1 MKVSNGEPLAMKQA
15 KLTDFITLRKSNKRR
30 KKKRRYFIL
39 YPEEIIH
46 EYRMANIEAALE
58 KAGIDKKAWRRK
70 IREHKKKW
78 EEIKN
83 RKKRKK

>member
-1 MKVSNGEPLAMKQA
+1 MKQA
-15 KLTDFITLRKSNKRR
+15 KLTDFMTSKKGNKRR
-30 KKKRRYFIL
+30 EKKRRYFIL

-58 KAGIDKKAWRRK
+58 KAGIDKKAWKRR

-78 EEIKN
+78 EEMKN

>member
-1 MKVSNGEPLAMKQA
+1 MRQ
-15 KLTDFITLRKSNKRR
+15 TTLLEFRETRKRR
-30 KKKRRYFIL
+30 VSMSSIKRRGKKRRYFIL
-39 YPEEIIH
+39 YLDEIIN

-58 KAGIDKKAWRRK
+58 KAGIDKKAWKRR

-78 EEIKN
+78 EEMKN

>member
-1 MKVSNGEPLAMKQA
+1 MRQA
-15 KLTDFITLRKSNKRR
+15 TLLEFRKIGKRAASVRSNKRE
-30 KKKRRYFIL
+30 KKRRYFIL

-58 KAGIDKKAWRRK
+58 KAGIDKKAWKRR

-78 EEIKN
+78 EEMKN